1 MVENQEYNKMNEHNL
16 SIVFGPTLMG
26 SPLVNPNSPDH
37 SQNDGAGLNDMGLQ
51 YKVVETILM
60 SYRSIFVME

>member
-26 SPLVNPNSPDH
+26 TPLPDH
-37 SQNDGAGLNDMGLQ
+37 SQNDAAGLNDMGLQ